1 MGVKYIMYV
10 CKFSNGLYSM
20 SPLFT
25 FDKDSIEGIFTK
37 NINKAALFAELDTL
51 DRSAS
56 IDFSRCESIKGCT
69 YKAIEVE
76 IIEK

>member
-1 MGVKYIMYV
+1 MYV

-25 FDKDSIEGIFTK
+25 FGKDSIEGILTK
-37 NINKAALFAELDTL
+37 NINKAALFTELDTL

-56 IDFSRCESIKGCT
+56 IDLDRCESIKGCT
-69 YKAIEVE
+69 YKAIKVE
-76 IIEK
+76 IIEKEKFNV

>member
-1 MGVKYIMYV
+1 
-10 CKFSNGLYSM
+10 M

-25 FDKDSIEGIFTK
+25 FDKDSIEGTLTK
-37 NINKAALFAELDTL
+37 NINKAKLFTELDTL

-76 IIEK
+76 IIEKEKFIEA